1 MVFFT
6 FFFLV
11 AEFYLPFAKASFAF
25 WVLRKADA
33 NQSKTCRKQ
42 VFGKG
47 TGEREQEWAG
57 RGFRPLSRVDSC
69 VRRGQEGK
77 VGRRR
82 FTLQRNSDTGSARPI
97 GSPSAKIAHSRSP
110 TSGS

>member
-1 MVFFT
+1 MVFFL

-11 AEFYLPFAKASFAF
+11 AAFYLLFAKASCAF
-25 WVLRKADA
+25 WVLGKADA

-57 RGFRPLSRVDSC
+57 RGFRPLGRADSC
-69 VRRGQEGK
+69 VRRGQGE

>member
-1 MVFFT
+1 MGCSGSGSTTYSGEF
-6 FFFLV
+6 V
-11 AEFYLPFAKASFAF
+11 ARVAGNILLYLG
-25 WVLRKADA
+25 KADA

-57 RGFRPLSRVDSC
+57 RGFRPLGRADSC
-69 VRRGQEGK
+69 VRRGQGE

-97 GSPSAKIAHSRSP
+97 GSPSAKISHSRSP